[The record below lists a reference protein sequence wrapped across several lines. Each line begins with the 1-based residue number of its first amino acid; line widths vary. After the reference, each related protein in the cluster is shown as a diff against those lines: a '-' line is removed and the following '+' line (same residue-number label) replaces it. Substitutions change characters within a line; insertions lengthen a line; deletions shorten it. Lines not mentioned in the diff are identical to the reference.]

1 MVKILEC
8 GRWRLKLDK
17 TLVMG
22 VLNVTPDSFYDGGR
36 YSVLESALAHARTIV
51 SEGAD
56 ILDVGGESTRPGSK
70 PLSVREEKERVIPL
84 IEELAGE
91 VKIPI
96 SIDSYKPEVVEEAFK
111 AGASMLNDVYGLR
124 SPGMAELAASFR
136 LPVVV
141 MHMQGTP
148 KTMQE
153 NPRYR
158 DVVSEVK
165 TFFSERVDY
174 ALSKG
179 VKRKQIIF
187 DPGIGFGKTL
197 EHNLELLRRLPEFKE
212 LGFPILIGASRK
224 SMIGGILGLPPEE
237 RLEGSLAVAVASIMA
252 GADILRVHDVKETV
266 RAARVADAIV
276 RDLRGGKEG

>member
-1 MVKILEC
+1 
-8 GRWRLKLDK
+8 
-17 TLVMG
+17 
-22 VLNVTPDSFYDGGR
+22 
-36 YSVLESALAHARTIV
+36 
-51 SEGAD
+51 
-56 ILDVGGESTRPGSK
+56 
-70 PLSVREEKERVIPL
+70 
-84 IEELAGE
+84 

>member
-1 MVKILEC
+1 
-8 GRWRLKLDK
+8 
-17 TLVMG
+17 
-22 VLNVTPDSFYDGGR
+22 
-36 YSVLESALAHARTIV
+36 
-51 SEGAD
+51 
-56 ILDVGGESTRPGSK
+56 
-70 PLSVREEKERVIPL
+70 
-84 IEELAGE
+84 
-91 VKIPI
+91 
-96 SIDSYKPEVVEEAFK
+96 
-111 AGASMLNDVYGLR
+111 MLNDVYGLR